1 MNNYQDDK
9 DKLNREFSDEIAYLE
24 EINSKIDDTLEKS
37 DASIKQIDSDYMDF
51 KRYTVEHQIDPHEA
65 FQNELLLKQVDRSGA
80 FFVKMRNLT
89 AKLIK
94 SPYFAR
100 IDFLEKDNS
109 VAIKR
114 YIGASSFMY
123 ENELLIIDWRSPFA
137 SMFYD
142 YELGPAA
149 YDAPQKRIE
158 GELTRKRQFKI
169 TNRKLVYVLESSMN
183 IQDDILQRELSQTSD
198 DKMKSIIATI
208 QKEQNRIIRN
218 EQAETLIIQGVGGS
232 GKTSIALHR
241 IAFLLYRFKNTL
253 KAKDITIISPNKVF
267 GDYISN
273 VLPEL
278 GEERINQSSFVDIA
292 GIQLNGIIAFEADKD
307 PLETNDAQWAER
319 ARFKS
324 SLAFLKLMDT
334 YIEHITTSVFEP
346 EEYTHSKFSV
356 SAEWIRRRY
365 NAYRDYPVKQRLRK
379 IAEDIYERFDANK
392 DSEDRIPRAP
402 AILKILNKMLKAK
415 NTLSLYKEFY
425 TQIDMP
431 NMFAL
436 PAKKTLEW
444 SDVYPFL
451 YLHAAFEGL
460 REGIYEG
467 GTIKHL
473 VIDEMQDYTPIQY
486 AVIKR
491 LFQCHKTILGDF
503 GQYINPNHVHTLADI
518 QQVYN
523 KAALF
528 ELTKSYRSTYEII
541 TFAKGIRNVNKLEPI
556 ERHGEAPAMIQCGD
570 DQDQIIKIKSM
581 LDAFL
586 KSRYVSLAIILKT
599 NNLAESFFNM
609 LSKDYKVRLISPKST
624 SFVNGIS
631 ITSVQM
637 SKGLEF
643 DEVIIPNVNKTT
655 YGSEHDK
662 NLLYIACTRAM
673 HALTLTFTEEVSP
686 LLTNPPP
693 SDSINNT

>member
-1 MNNYQDDK
+1 MNNYQNDK
-9 DKLNREFSDEIAYLE
+9 DKVNNVLISFPDEVAWLE
-24 EINSKIDDTLEKS
+24 EINGKIDDTLEKS

-51 KRYTVEHQIDPHEA
+51 KRYTLEHNIDPHEA

-80 FFVKMRNLT
+80 FSVKMRNLT
-89 AKLIK
+89 AKLVK

-100 IDFLEKDNS
+100 IDFQERDDPA
-109 VAIKR
+109 VITR

-142 YELGPAA
+142 YELGAA
-149 YDAPQKRIE
+149 GYDAPQKKIE
-158 GELTRKRQFKI
+158 GELFRKRQFKI
-169 TNRKLVYVLESSMN
+169 ANRKLVYVLESSMN

-218 EQAETLIIQGVGGS
+218 ENAETIIIQGVGGS

-241 IAFLLYRFKNTL
+241 IAFLLYRFKDKL
-253 KAKDITIISPNKVF
+253 KARDIKIISPNKVF

-278 GEERINQSSFVDIA
+278 GEERINQSSFAEIA
-292 GIQLNGIIAFEADKD
+292 GIQLNGIIAFETDKD
-307 PLETNDAQWAER
+307 PLEANDEKWAER
-319 ARFKS
+319 TRFKS
-324 SLAFLKLMDT
+324 TFAFLKLMND
-334 YIEHITTSVFEP
+334 YIEKMTASVFEP
-346 EEYTHSKFSV
+346 EDFTHGKYTA
-356 SAEWIRRRY
+356 SAEWILRRY
-365 NAYRDYPVKQRLRK
+365 NVYRDYSVKQRLRK
-379 IAEDIYERFDANK
+379 IAEDIYERFDAN
-392 DSEDRIPRAP
+392 RIAGNPVPRTP
-402 AILKILNKMLKAK
+402 AIIKSLNKMLRAK
-415 NTLSLYKEFY
+415 NTLSLYTEFY
-425 TQIDMP
+425 MRIDRP
-431 NMFAL
+431 DMFVL

-451 YLHAAFEGL
+451 YFHAAFEGL
-460 REGIYEG
+460 REDLQTGCG
-467 GTIKHL
+467 IKHL

-503 GQYINPNHVHTLADI
+503 GQGINPNYLHTLADI
-518 QQVYN
+518 QQVFN
-523 KAALF
+523 KSALF

-541 TFAKGIRNVNKLEPI
+541 SFAKRIRSVNKLEPI
-556 ERHGEAPAMIQCGD
+556 ERHGTPPAIIQCD
-570 DQDQIIKIKSM
+570 DEQDEIIKIKSM
-581 LDAFL
+581 LDTFI
-586 KSRYVSLAIILKT
+586 KSSYTSLAIILKT
-599 NNLAESFFNM
+599 NSIAKYFFDIF
-609 LSKDYKVRLISPKST
+609 SSDYKVHLISPAST
-624 SFVNGIS
+624 GFINGIS

-643 DEVIIPNVNKTT
+643 DEVIIPNANEKK
-655 YGSEHDK
+655 YSSEHDK

-673 HALTLTFTEEVSP
+673 HKLTLIFTEEISP
-686 LLTNPPP
+686 LIGNK
-693 SDSINNT
+693 

>member
-1 MNNYQDDK
+1 MNNDTLIQ
-9 DKLNREFSDEIAYLE
+9 FPDEIAWLE

-37 DASIKQIDSDYMDF
+37 GIRMKQIDEDYMDF
-51 KRYTVEHQIDPHEA
+51 KRYTLEHNIDPHEA

-80 FFVKMRNLT
+80 FFVKMHNLT

-100 IDFLEKDNS
+100 IDFLEKNNP
-109 VAIKR
+109 VAITR

-137 SMFYD
+137 GMFYD

-158 GELTRKRQFKI
+158 GELSRKRQFKI
-169 TNRKLVYVLESSMN
+169 TNRKMMYILESSLN

-208 QKEQNRIIRN
+208 QKEQNQIIRN

-241 IAFLLYRFKNTL
+241 VAFLLYRFKNTL

-278 GEERINQSSFVDIA
+278 GEERINQLSFADIA
-292 GIQLNGIIAFEADKD
+292 SMQLDGIINFEADKD
-307 PLETNDAQWAER
+307 PLETNDAKWTER
-319 ARFKS
+319 VRFKS
-324 SLAFLKLMDT
+324 TLYFLKLMDD
-334 YIEHITTSVFEP
+334 YIEKMIASVFEP
-346 EEYTHSKFSV
+346 AAYTHGKYAV
-356 SAEWIRRRY
+356 SAEWICRRY
-365 NAYRDYPVKQRLRK
+365 NAYRDDPVKQRLRK
-379 IAEDIYERFDANK
+379 IAEDIHERFDAN
-392 DSEDRIPRAP
+392 RIAGNPVPRPP
-402 AILKILNKMLKAK
+402 AILKNLNNMLKAK
-415 NTLSLYKEFY
+415 NTFSLYADFY
-425 TQIDMP
+425 TEVKMSSVLS
-431 NMFAL
+431 F

-460 REGIYEG
+460 RKSTYEG
-467 GTIKHL
+467 SNIKHL

-491 LFQCHKTILGDF
+491 LFRCPMTILGDF
-503 GQYINPNHVHTLADI
+503 GQRINPNHLHTLTDI
-518 QQVYN
+518 QQVYHN
-523 KAALF
+523 AALF

-541 TFAKGIRNVNKLEPI
+541 TFAKGIRSVNKLEPI
-556 ERHGEAPAMIQCGD
+556 ERHGEAPAVIQCD
-570 DQDQIIKIKSM
+570 DEQDEIIKMKSK
-581 LDAFL
+581 LDTFL
-586 KSRYVSLAIILKT
+586 RSGYTSLAVILKT
-599 NNLAESFFNM
+599 NSLAEFFFNA
-609 LSKDYKVRLISPKST
+609 LSKDYKVHLISPKT
-624 SFVNGIS
+624 ARFVNGIS
-631 ITSVQM
+631 VTSVQM

-643 DEVIIPNVNKTT
+643 DEVIIPNANKKT
-655 YGSEHDK
+655 YSSEHDR

-673 HALTLTFTEEVSP
+673 HTLTLMYTEEASP
-686 LLTNPPP
+686 L
-693 SDSINNT
+693 IC